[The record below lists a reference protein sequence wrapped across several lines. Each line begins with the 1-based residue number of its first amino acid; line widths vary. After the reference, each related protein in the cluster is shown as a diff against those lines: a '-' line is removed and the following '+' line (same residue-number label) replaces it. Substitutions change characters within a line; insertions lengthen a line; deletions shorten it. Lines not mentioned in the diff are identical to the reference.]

1 MPSTQLYPEVIDVST
16 LGAKFTSPLYL
27 PVGIEGQ
34 ADSGG
39 TGSEDVLY
47 LIESPAEA
55 NGLFGSASSLAKLV
69 NFVLERGVNP
79 VVAVA
84 SKKGSAPLLADRQ
97 GAWELLES
105 DLSVRLRL
113 TDSVTQ
119 GDLVELA
126 KSANYANSIYN
137 KQIAFVGLAS
147 GTAKASLST
156 AATAIETGSAEGS
169 KRTVLVAPGVYDQ
182 NGVLISGAYA
192 AAAIA
197 AEVARNP
204 DISDDLDLKNLPLL
218 TGIEKEA
225 SSLPVF
231 RVKVVAGTPVNDFE
245 DLLQDGVSPLQ
256 SSRTGAGVQIT
267 HLRTVYSADGTF
279 DSLMTRLIIDQLFV
293 DVKNYVLDA
302 IYLRRG
308 NTEEVRNRIKSGVE
322 ALLAER
328 RAWLNPITQVDD
340 TLGWNVTVTSSPDN
354 RQVTIAY
361 EGVVV
366 RGISTIQVAANLSIP
381 V

>member
-1 MPSTQLYPEVIDVST
+1 
-16 LGAKFTSPLYL
+16 
-27 PVGIEGQ
+27 
-34 ADSGG
+34 
-39 TGSEDVLY
+39 
-47 LIESPAEA
+47 
-55 NGLFGSASSLAKLV
+55 
-69 NFVLERGVNP
+69 
-79 VVAVA
+79 
-84 SKKGSAPLLADRQ
+84 
-97 GAWELLES
+97 
-105 DLSVRLRL
+105 
-113 TDSVTQ
+113 
-119 GDLVELA
+119 
-126 KSANYANSIYN
+126 
-137 KQIAFVGLAS
+137 LAS